1 MTTDKVARALK
12 TLHDVLTEVGW
23 APRGGETG
31 TTYRIDLGPPHVP
44 IDDVVVAIDPEA
56 QCFVFFA
63 NFHRRVPSNRRDKVA
78 RMIMRAN
85 WDLLLGG
92 FEMNDGDGSVR
103 FRYAIDF
110 KGCELPAESIRRAI
124 LTAMEGV
131 EAHAD
136 ALMTAMTARTNTLE
150 ATVRISR
157 TPEGGSH
164 GTH

>member
-1 MTTDKVARALK
+1 MRIVSLNAWGGAMFDSLIEWLACCGADVLCLQEVTRTPRLDGWTRFTDAERQLPQRANLFDDVRRAL
-12 TLHDVLTEVGW
+12 
-23 APRGGETG
+23 PRHQAHFVAS
-31 TTYRIDLGPPHVP
+31 DAGP
-44 IDDVVVAIDPEA
+44 VV
-56 QCFVFFA
+56 
-63 NFHRRVPSNRRDKVA
+63 
-78 RMIMRAN
+78 
-85 WDLLLGG
+85 
-92 FEMNDGDGSVR
+92 DGDGSVR